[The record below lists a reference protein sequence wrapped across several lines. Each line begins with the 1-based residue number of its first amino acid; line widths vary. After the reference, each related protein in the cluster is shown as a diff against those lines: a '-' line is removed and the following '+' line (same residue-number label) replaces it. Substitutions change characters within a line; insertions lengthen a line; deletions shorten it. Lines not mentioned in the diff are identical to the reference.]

1 MFTFVVAFPILAAAL
16 LPGQSAVRTELV
28 DTEKYSFEV
37 PAGWSVGK
45 ETPWGA
51 RDITPAEGKG
61 KLGAMTAGP
70 SKAGWDELY
79 RTSLFFIQREEKGTA
94 TSYRVEKTKL
104 GYESIRFEVADADG
118 FQNRRYAL
126 LKDSKGNALALS
138 VKIPNRKLE
147 KEYTAI
153 FQGMI
158 DTAKIKG

>member
-1 MFTFVVAFPILAAAL
+1 
-16 LPGQSAVRTELV
+16 
-28 DTEKYSFEV
+28 
-37 PAGWSVGK
+37 
-45 ETPWGA
+45 
-51 RDITPAEGKG
+51 
-61 KLGAMTAGP
+61 MTAGP

-138 VKIPNRKLE
+138 VKIPSRKLE
-147 KEYTAI
+147 KEYKAI